1 MRKTIKIE
9 INIEKEFQTGLR
21 GEMFISDMIFTEY
34 SHLFNF
40 DDILKNYKLAIKKM
54 EGFTMLTATLLVYD
68 SGNYQINNQNIISS
82 FRYTN
87 KYNEV
92 KKIRLNENSYNDFI
106 EDDIKN
112 ILPSIKEMVDKG
124 NKEFIE
130 ILKNN

>member
-21 GEMFISDMIFTEY
+21 GEMCISDMIFTDY

-87 KYNEV
+87 KYNEI
-92 KKIRLNENSYNDFI
+92 KKSRLNGNSYNDFI

-130 ILKNN
+130 ILKNK

>member
-1 MRKTIKIE
+1 MKVKESQIPLE
-9 INIEKEFQTGLR
+9 IIYNKDINGQKMIEK
-21 GEMFISDMIFTEY
+21 
-34 SHLFNF
+34 LFGSKNRPYTF
-40 DDILKNYKLAIKKM
+40 DILKNYKLAIKKM
-54 EGFTMLTATLLVYD
+54 EGFTMLTATLLVYE
-68 SGNYQINNQNIISS
+68 SENYQINNQNIISS

-92 KKIRLNENSYNDFI
+92 KKSGLNGNSYNNFI

-130 ILKNN
+130 ILKNK